1 MATSEGYSSGD
12 LVYIHDDGFHSYAL
26 DAAPSILKLLK
37 EHRILKG
44 LVVDLG
50 SGTGRWVKE
59 LSAAGYQC
67 QGIDQSPEMVRYSK
81 DVAPEVLFSVDSVF
95 VSPLPKCNAVT
106 SMGECLNYRFKDAR
120 TSKAALKKLF
130 ARVFEALE
138 PGGVFIFDIATP
150 ARAPKSK
157 PRIHRRDGK
166 DWAIVSVTTKIPGGL
181 RRSMVF
187 FRRYGELY
195 QRGTETHD
203 LSLYPVADILTL
215 LRRCGFKAR
224 RLPAKGYFQEVPG
237 MAWFL
242 AEKASARR

>member
-1 MATSEGYSSGD
+1 METSDGYANRD
-12 LVYIHDDGFHSYAL
+12 LVYIHDDGFNSYAL
-26 DAAPSILKLLK
+26 DAAPALLKLLR
-37 EHRILKG
+37 EHEIGSTG
-44 LVVDLG
+44 LVIDLG

-59 LSAAGYQC
+59 LADAGYNC
-67 QGIDQSPEMVRYSK
+67 RGIEQSQEMVLYAK
-81 DVAPEVLFSVDSVF
+81 TIVPKVLFRIASVF
-95 VSPLPKCNAVT
+95 ETLLPPCSAVT
-106 SMGECLNYRFKDAR
+106 SMGECLNYRFGGTR
-120 TSKAALKKLF
+120 SSKAALKELF
-130 ARVFEALE
+130 QNVYRALE

-150 ARAPKSK
+150 ARAPKGK
-157 PRIHRRDGK
+157 PRVQRREGK

-195 QRGTETHD
+195 RRGEETHD
-203 LSLYPVADILTL
+203 LSLYAVTDILAM

-242 AEKASARR
+242 AKKAD